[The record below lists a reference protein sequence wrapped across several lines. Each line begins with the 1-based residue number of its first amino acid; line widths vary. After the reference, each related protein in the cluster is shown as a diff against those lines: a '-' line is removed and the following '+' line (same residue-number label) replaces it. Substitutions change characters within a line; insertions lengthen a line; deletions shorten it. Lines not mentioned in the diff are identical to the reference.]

1 MSRRRPGLIL
11 QLENNL
17 IPFLEKK
24 ALKTKRVSLPMKS
37 FQMLCTAFYAK
48 SGPIFAFRVT
58 LKTFFKCKKSTDM
71 MNEIPFNTLI
81 SACFFFSQTQPLFS
95 SSYVQGLSYKV
106 YLVLEIRFIYISDRK
121 TPKCVGVFKTSRF
134 QKNYLR
140 S

>member
-1 MSRRRPGLIL
+1 
-11 QLENNL
+11 
-17 IPFLEKK
+17 
-24 ALKTKRVSLPMKS
+24 MKS
-37 FQMLCTAFYAK
+37 LQMLCTAFYAK

-106 YLVLEIRFIYISDRK
+106 YLVLEIRLIYISDRK
-121 TPKCVGVFKTSRF
+121 TPKCVGVFKTSRL
-134 QKNYLR
+134 QKKRLTFNFEVPPMIYFIR
-140 S
+140 FARVVASFFSCTKFFKETCTH